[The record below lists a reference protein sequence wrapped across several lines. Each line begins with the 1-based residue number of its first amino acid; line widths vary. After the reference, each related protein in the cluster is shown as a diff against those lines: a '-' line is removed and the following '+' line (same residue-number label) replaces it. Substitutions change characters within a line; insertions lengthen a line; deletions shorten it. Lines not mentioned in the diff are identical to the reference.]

1 MVMPYSILALSLRL
15 YEYDEKLRK
24 PEQEH
29 TTRMRF
35 YDDRHNLKLVV
46 TPESILYISA
56 DENYINITYTEN
68 GKEKTYVLR
77 SSMKAIEEICV
88 DNGMVRCHRSF
99 YVNPR
104 HIEVLRKDKE
114 GIMYAELD
122 VKESR
127 RVPVSK
133 TYYNTLSEK
142 LY

>member
-1 MVMPYSILALSLRL
+1 M
-15 YEYDEKLRK
+15 
-24 PEQEH
+24 Q
-29 TTRMRF
+29 RMRF
-35 YDDRHNLKLVV
+35 YDDRHSLKFVI
-46 TPESILYISA
+46 TPESLLYISA
-56 DENYINITYTEN
+56 EENYINIFYAEN

-77 SSMKAIEEICV
+77 SSMKAIEELCI

-114 GIMYAELD
+114 GVMYAELD

-127 RVPVSK
+127 HVPVSK
-133 TYYNTLSEK
+133 TYYKILSEK